1 MNEWLPDQKT
11 VVVIGERHHW
21 VYHWIVPAN
30 VIGKWEI
37 TLSELGH
44 RTPFILH
51 LEQVY
56 QYVVGAA
63 ILEGARRHLKNAKL
77 TGNHLRF
84 ELGLERGGET
94 LPMIFEGEV
103 LGDVI
108 DGTAKCGRS
117 PRVPMHSLKAVRDP
131 RTVEPIE
138 VVSFMRS
145 LYDKT
150 KRKKER

>member
-1 MNEWLPDQKT
+1 
-11 VVVIGERHHW
+11 VIGERHHW

-30 VIGKWEI
+30 VIGRWE
-37 TLSELGH
+37 LSIPELRD
-44 RTPFILH
+44 RTPFTLH

-63 ILEGARRHLKNAKL
+63 IVDDSRKPLKNAKL
-77 TGNHLRF
+77 SGNHLQF
-84 ELGLERGGET
+84 ELDLERGGGIQ
-94 LPMIFEGEV
+94 PVIFEGEV

-108 DGTAKCGRS
+108 NGTAKWDRS
-117 PRVPMHSLKAVRDP
+117 PQVIKHSWSAVRDP
-131 RTVEPIE
+131 RTMEPID

-150 KRKKER
+150 KR